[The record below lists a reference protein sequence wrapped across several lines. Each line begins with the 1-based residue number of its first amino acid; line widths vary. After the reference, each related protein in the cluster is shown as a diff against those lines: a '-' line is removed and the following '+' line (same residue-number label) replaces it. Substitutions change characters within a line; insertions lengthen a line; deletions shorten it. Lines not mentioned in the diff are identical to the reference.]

1 MEFANDTINLM
12 KGVICVLLKTFMFD
26 EKVSSWTNN
35 RSFNFMYLR
44 TMEQYFNDTIR
55 YKGYIYL
62 NRICEML
69 GIEWNPDDEN
79 PCIKNNGV
87 DCLMYVEFE
96 VFEKPN
102 ESFLVLIHSH
112 D

>member
-1 MEFANDTINLM
+1 
-12 KGVICVLLKTFMFD
+12 
-26 EKVSSWTNN
+26 
-35 RSFNFMYLR
+35 
-44 TMEQYFNDTIR
+44 
-55 YKGYIYL
+55 
-62 NRICEML
+62 ML